1 MLAMENSPSHS
12 TEADEGQGAVGAIAG
27 APLTLEAV
35 RGALQELQAEGH
47 PATHRNVRDRLGR
60 GSMTTVNKLIRQIAA
75 EQAPELPLLELTNT
89 DQDLIARLATELLS
103 VATSRVG
110 QLMAERETML
120 KRRAEEAEARAATA
134 ISVADNE
141 VTMALLAARRAREE
155 RDTAQSLAV
164 AAQTVAE
171 ETVQRALRLDGQV
184 AQLIADRDQAIG
196 RVADLEADLAAATAR
211 AETEAKS
218 RSRAEELGQRS
229 IAEASTLRSQTAAL
243 QQQIADMTQRFTE
256 ALTAAEERL
265 TSTTQDHDTAQIV
278 VRQVEAQLA
287 QRNAELSESQA
298 LLAASLAVNTHDRLE
313 IDRLA
318 AELAAGRMMLSEL
331 TTALTES
338 GKRVQALASS
348 LVDRAV
354 EKRPSASSGKAV
366 NDLKN
371 EGEAG

>member
-1 MLAMENSPSHS
+1 
-12 TEADEGQGAVGAIAG
+12 
-27 APLTLEAV
+27 
-35 RGALQELQAEGH
+35 
-47 PATHRNVRDRLGR
+47 
-60 GSMTTVNKLIRQIAA
+60 
-75 EQAPELPLLELTNT
+75 
-89 DQDLIARLATELLS
+89 
-103 VATSRVG
+103 
-110 QLMAERETML
+110 
-120 KRRAEEAEARAATA
+120 
-134 ISVADNE
+134 
-141 VTMALLAARRAREE
+141 
-155 RDTAQSLAV
+155 
-164 AAQTVAE
+164 
-171 ETVQRALRLDGQV
+171 
-184 AQLIADRDQAIG
+184 
-196 RVADLEADLAAATAR
+196 
-211 AETEAKS
+211 
-218 RSRAEELGQRS
+218 
-229 IAEASTLRSQTAAL
+229 
-243 QQQIADMTQRFTE
+243 MTQRFTE